1 MHRDDLRPR
10 FHREWSGSGGRFQRE
25 IRKLEQNFSKKCS
38 KKNSVAR
45 PSSFYQANPDVDGEK
60 INSPEVRERR
70 SSGQLRVAHNPGRRM
85 RHIIHNVKYWT
96 EEYLT
101 GCKNQGKVIARWQ
114 RFVDRWEHVISK
126 NPIFSEE
133 FKTEERY
140 LRNNNGPA
148 KPCGRIFREFGQHG
162 QYMELRDAADD
173 TSYGIDDLGQTDFG
187 NDELMSMIP
196 FEGMSK

>member
-25 IRKLEQNFSKKCS
+25 IRKLEQNFSRKCS
-38 KKNSVAR
+38 NKNSVAR
-45 PSSFYQANPDVDGEK
+45 PSSFYRANPDVEGQK
-60 INSPEVRERR
+60 TNSSEVRERR
-70 SSGQLRVAHNPGRRM
+70 SSGQLRVAHNPGHRM

-114 RFVDRWEHVISK
+114 RFVDRWDDVIAK
-126 NPIFSEE
+126 NPILVEE
-133 FKTEERY
+133 FETEERY
-140 LRNNNGPA
+140 LRNNGQA
-148 KPCGRIFREFGQHG
+148 CGLIFREFGQHG
-162 QYMELRDAADD
+162 ESMELRDASVD